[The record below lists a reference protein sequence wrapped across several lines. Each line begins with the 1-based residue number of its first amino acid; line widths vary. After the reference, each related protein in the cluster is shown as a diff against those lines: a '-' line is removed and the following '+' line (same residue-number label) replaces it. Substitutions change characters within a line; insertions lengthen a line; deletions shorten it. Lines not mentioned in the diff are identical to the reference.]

1 MSELKKKIFPKKKV
15 CEAMR
20 KAVEELPLDGGTAE
34 TITELIEAQGHKV
47 PTSVIERGLQDIGAE
62 LYMSDEEVTFPKEK
76 LRYAITKA
84 VEKLDLDGGTA
95 ETVAEIIEETQG
107 RKVPASVVECGLEDM
122 GETDFY
128 IYDEGLNEETGT
140 KYDPEERGW

>member
-34 TITELIEAQGHKV
+34 TIAELIEAQGHTV
-47 PTSVIERGLQDIGAE
+47 PASIIERGLKDIGDE
-62 LYMSDEEVTFPKEK
+62 FYMSDEELTFPKEK

-84 VEKLDLDGGTA
+84 VEKLGLNGGTA
-95 ETVAEIIEETQG
+95 ETVSEIIEETQG
-107 RKVPASVVECGLEDM
+107 HTVPASVVERGLEDM
-122 GETDFY
+122 GEEDFY
-128 IYDEGLNEETGT
+128 IYEEGLNEEVET

>member
-47 PTSVIERGLQDIGAE
+47 PTSVIERGLKDIGE
-62 LYMSDEEVTFPKEK
+62 EFYMSDEEVTFPKEK

-84 VEKLDLDGGTA
+84 VEKLGLDGGTA
-95 ETVAEIIEETQG
+95 ETVSEIIEETQG
-107 RKVPASVVECGLEDM
+107 HKVPVSVVERGLEDM
-122 GETDFY
+122 GEMDFY
-128 IYDEGLNEETGT
+128 IYDEGLNEETVT
-140 KYDPEERGW
+140 KYDYEGRGW